1 MFKLFKRVKNI
12 ITGTSSETSI
22 TFALGI
28 PQYFSQSY
36 RNYVIEGYAKNPTL
50 FACLDLIARSVG
62 DLKWVL
68 YEGDEESPDRKLIT
82 SHPLLTLIR
91 RTDPRLSKSEF
102 FARMV
107 LHLYLEG
114 DAFNFINAP
123 AVAKNLPRELNLLR
137 PDRVSSEKL
146 SNGETLYKYL
156 DNFGRQIIYREDQ
169 IIRHSFYNP
178 LDDYNGFSPLSP
190 LAHSTDVNNAS
201 RRWNYSLLRH
211 ALVLSAWFEVDGDL
225 GTNKEIIE
233 QKIRE
238 KYAGFENIGKPMVLS
253 GGLKPK
259 QGTFSPRD
267 MDWLNGITQSA
278 EEIMEVLHVPS
289 ELLGKSKT
297 FENFENARKH
307 FMAEVILPLAKQ
319 FRDNYNHSL
328 SPRFGENLFLDI
340 DTTAIQ
346 ALQEDADKKHT
357 RIRANYT
364 SGLITLTEAR
374 SEIGYKPLEPGQETE
389 LYQQPLGFSSESD
402 RSSETADTDVE
413 LQDEEKTNDMEHRE
427 KDSKSFSPEE
437 KVRRRR
443 RFELVENYRK
453 RFSRELL
460 KNVRREFRYESKKI
474 FTAISGASESTAVPV
489 LENLVKQEFEPRW
502 RRMLTQFYRQVI
514 QTIGQQEWRELQD
527 LAKSRLIGGQV
538 KQEFDP
544 YSDAISNQIRFVV
557 GKHIA
562 NITATTVKLVRM
574 EIYDGI
580 RLGKSIPEIADA
592 VREMYDTNM
601 TLSRAEMI
609 ARTETISTTNFAGQE
624 TAKQSGLPLKKEWIS
639 TRDGRT
645 RGSDPDDKFNHL
657 DMNGKQ
663 QRLSE
668 AYLVSGE
675 KMMFPG
681 DTSMGASP
689 GNVVNCRCAEAYVV
703 ADDA

>member
-1 MFKLFKRVKNI
+1 MFKLLKRVKDFV
-12 ITGTSSETSI
+12 TGTASETPI
-22 TFALGI
+22 TFSLGI

-68 YEGDEESPDRKLIT
+68 YEGDEESPDRQLVTK
-82 SHPLLTLIR
+82 HPLLTLIR
-91 RTDPRLSKSEF
+91 RPDPRISKAEF

-123 AVAKNLPRELNLLR
+123 NIGKKLPRELNLLR
-137 PDRVSSEKL
+137 PDRVSLQPSM
-146 SNGETLYKYL
+146 NGQIQFTFT
-156 DNFGRQIIYREDQ
+156 DDFGRQNFYSQDQ
-169 IIRHSFYNP
+169 IIHHCFYNP
-178 LDDYNGFSPLSP
+178 FDDYNGLSPLSA

-297 FENFENARKH
+297 FENFTNARKH
-307 FMAEVILPLAKQ
+307 FLAEVILPLAKQ
-319 FRDNYNHSL
+319 FRDNYNRLL

-340 DTTAIQ
+340 DTSAIP
-346 ALQEDADKKHT
+346 ALQEDTDRKHT
-357 RIRANYT
+357 RIRTNYT
-364 SGLITLTEAR
+364 SGLITITEAR
-374 SEIGYKPLEPGQETE
+374 SELGYKPLKPGQERE
-389 LYQQPLGFSSESD
+389 LYQLPIGL
-402 RSSETADTDVE
+402 SSETESSVG
-413 LQDEEKTNDMEHRE
+413 LEEDNEGIE
-427 KDSKSFSPEE
+427 DSEKSFSPEE

-453 RFSRELL
+453 RFGRELL
-460 KNVRREFRYESKKI
+460 KNVRRQFRFESKKV
-474 FTAISGASESTAVPV
+474 FAAISGSSESTALPV
-489 LENLVKQEFEPRW
+489 IENLVKQEFEPRW
-502 RRMLTQFYRQVI
+502 RQMFTQFYRQVI

-527 LAKSRLIGGQV
+527 LAKSASALTQNKKWEL

-544 YSDAISNQIRFVV
+544 YSEAISNQIRFVV

-592 VREMYDTNM
+592 VQEMYDTNM

-624 TAKQSGLPLKKEWIS
+624 TAKQSGLPIKKEWIS

-645 RGSDPDDKFNHL
+645 RGTDPDDKFNHL

-663 QRLSE
+663 QRLNE

-681 DTSMGASP
+681 DTSQGASP
-689 GNVVNCRCAEAYVV
+689 GNVINCRCAEAYVL